1 MVRLGAVGDLVRT
14 LPALHLLRQSW
25 PETRIAWVVEEH
37 LAPLLAGH
45 PQIDA
50 VFTIDRHGFLE
61 EARRWSPKALGRIAR
76 LRGELRA
83 FEPELAI
90 DFQGCLKSGLA
101 SWLSGARVRLCFE
114 REEVRERSH
123 LFSNVRVPLPDRDRH
138 RVRRAL
144 ALARA
149 SGAGS
154 ASDEAAE
161 DIPRVDLA
169 FSVAERRRGRELQ
182 DRFGGVGRTVAIAPF
197 TSRRQHWKRYPAD
210 RWRKVA
216 SDLAARDYSVLLIAG
231 PGEEQEAHQ
240 LARDCGPG
248 VGVCEGLELRELAA
262 VLAGC
267 DLLIGGDTGPM
278 HMAWAV
284 GTKVVAVYGPTL
296 PALNS
301 PVGEGHAWLAP
312 DQRTDRDAAD
322 KFPGIT
328 PESIV
333 ESSLGVL
340 EGRGVRLRT
349 EGSAV
354 PALNGH
360 ARSLPAPACSQQEN
374 GQADERDRRPGGG
387 QAQEMPGDLLRRN
400 AARAAGH
407 PLGDARPA

>member
-169 FSVAERRRGRELQ
+169 FRVAERRRGRELQ

-248 VGVCEGLELRELAA
+248 VGVCEGLELRWQWFTQRWPIEPTIRFRKQHLA
-262 VLAGC
+262 
-267 DLLIGGDTGPM
+267 
-278 HMAWAV
+278 W
-284 GTKVVAVYGPTL
+284 TL
-296 PALNS
+296 PRLQTAEACDRWTRLVDLANWQLFLARNLVHDQPLPWQKTQTALTPARVQRALPVLFGQFDSPAHSPKTRRNS
-301 PVGEGHAWLAP
+301 PGWPKGRP
-312 DQRTDRDAAD
+312 RTRPVRY
-322 KFPGIT
+322 KP
-328 PESIV
+328 V
-333 ESSLGVL
+333 K
-340 EGRGVRLRT
+340 RGQ
-349 EGSAV
+349 S
-354 PALNGH
+354 
-360 ARSLPAPACSQQEN
+360 
-374 GQADERDRRPGGG
+374 
-387 QAQEMPGDLLRRN
+387 
-400 AARAAGH
+400 RAS
-407 PLGDARPA
+407 PS